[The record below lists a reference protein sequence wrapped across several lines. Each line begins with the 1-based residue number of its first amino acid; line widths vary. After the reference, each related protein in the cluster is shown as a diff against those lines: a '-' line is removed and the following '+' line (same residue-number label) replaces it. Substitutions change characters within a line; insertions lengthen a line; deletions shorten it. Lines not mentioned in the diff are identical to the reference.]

1 MVRDEIKMAC
11 RGIILNRRG
20 TYNYVPKRKQVKME
34 ADGGSKIWRE
44 FQIEESTFFVKQVI
58 GQRECSTEIL

>member
-11 RGIILNRRG
+11 YGIILNRRG

-34 ADGGSKIWRE
+34 ADGGSKI
-44 FQIEESTFFVKQVI
+44 
-58 GQRECSTEIL
+58 

>member
-34 ADGGSKIWRE
+34 ADGGSKI
-44 FQIEESTFFVKQVI
+44 
-58 GQRECSTEIL
+58 